1 MAYRHTNSKG
11 KTYILHGR
19 TSTTSTGKQRTL
31 YFFASDEREDAM
43 DAVPQGYHVSETK
56 TGLLVLKK
64 NA

>member
-1 MAYRHTNSKG
+1 MAYSHTNSKG

-31 YFFASDEREDAM
+31 YFFASDEREDAL
-43 DAVPQGYHVSETK
+43 DAVPPGYHVSETK

>member
-19 TSTTSTGKQRTL
+19 TSTTSTGKTRTL
-31 YFFASDEREDAM
+31 YFFAAEEKEGAL
-43 DAVPQGYHVSETK
+43 DAVPAGYQVSETK
-56 TGLLVLKK
+56 TGMLVLKK